1 VRWQGSIVPP
11 ATGAF
16 DFITR
21 CDDGMRLWLNGV
33 LVTDDWM
40 DHGENWLTITR
51 TLQAGVPVA
60 IKVEYYEN
68 TGGAVARLFWEGP
81 GIPFSAVPASA
92 LRPLAAP
99 TTPTSMTLA
108 QNLIPI
114 TNDALLSRALGLS
127 NNGGVTQ
134 PEEGL
139 RLVRRDHTAVDA
151 VLLRPAGQS
160 GLTFTL
166 ESTRDLRNWQPLAL
180 APIIVNLGDG
190 RERMT
195 WSNLQALSGQNLS
208 SGIVRLRVTQSDGTS
223 AATSPV
229 GWQSIAP
236 RAGIQSFGLNL
247 THAPVFTGAVQS
259 ANATGITLSAQSALA
274 DATEPTFPYYIEI
287 TGGPHAGH
295 RVELQ
300 SITASACLFALDSPH
315 QTISPTAIDWA
326 KARLSIHPH
335 VILSDVF
342 DPARFQGGTTATSAD
357 QVLLHSNGL
366 YLTHWLY
373 DDGTQRRWL
382 LEGDTA
388 FTDKSGVILP
398 PSTGVMLKIA
408 ATAPQAVLFT
418 GSVRSTA
425 LARVL
430 QPGYNLF
437 ANPWPLDTT
446 PAAAGLTSLSFV
458 ASNAVASADQLQL
471 WSGDA
476 NAAIS
481 GYTGYW
487 LFQLPGQPF
496 PVWLYPLDPT
506 QTSQN
511 NAPLLRAGRATFIK
525 AQPQPSRP
533 VWIVPAP

>member
-1 VRWQGSIVPP
+1 
-11 ATGAF
+11 
-16 DFITR
+16 
-21 CDDGMRLWLNGV
+21 
-33 LVTDDWM
+33 
-40 DHGENWLTITR
+40 
-51 TLQAGVPVA
+51 
-60 IKVEYYEN
+60 
-68 TGGAVARLFWEGP
+68 
-81 GIPFSAVPASA
+81 
-92 LRPLAAP
+92 
-99 TTPTSMTLA
+99 MTLA
-108 QNLIPI
+108 RILQPASD
-114 TNDALLSRALGLS
+114 NDLLTRSLGLTS
-127 NNGGVTQ
+127 NGGVAL
-134 PEEGL
+134 PGEGL
-139 RLVRRDHTAVDA
+139 QLVRRDHTAVDA
-151 VLLRPAGQS
+151 VLLRPVGQS

-166 ESTRDLRNWQPLAL
+166 ERTNDLRNWQPLAL
-180 APIIVNLGDG
+180 APAIVNLGDG
-190 RERMT
+190 RERVT
-195 WSNLQALSGQNLS
+195 WSDLQNISGLSV
-208 SGIVRLRVTQSDGTS
+208 VRLRVTQSDGTS

-236 RAGIQSFGLNL
+236 RVGIHSFGLNL
-247 THAPVFTGAVQS
+247 SHAPVFSGKVQS
-259 ANATGITLSAQSALA
+259 ATATGIALSAQSALA
-274 DATEPTFPYYIEI
+274 SVTVPTFPYYIEI

-300 SITASACLFALDSPH
+300 SITASACLFAPDSPH
-315 QTISPTAIDWA
+315 HTISPAAIDWA
-326 KARLSIHPH
+326 SARLSIHPH
-335 VILSDVF
+335 VILADVF
-342 DPARFQGGTTATSAD
+342 DTSRFQGGTTANSAD

-382 LEGDTA
+382 LEGDATFA
-388 FTDKSGVILP
+388 DKSGVILP

-408 ATAPQAVLFT
+408 STAPQQTLFT
-418 GSVRSTA
+418 GSVRTTP

-430 QPGYNLF
+430 LPGYNLF

-496 PVWLYPLDPT
+496 PVWLSPLDPT

-511 NAPLLRAGRATFIK
+511 NATLLRAGRATFIK